1 VGELADLAG
10 TSLELARTFWRA
22 MGFPNVG
29 DEHVVFTDADV
40 AALTSMASM
49 LDDGR
54 IDMSTAIS
62 LMRAQSHTTDRL
74 VLWQTEA
81 LVEGIA
87 RQQDLD
93 DTSARRAFLE
103 RVEDYSDLLEMQLKY
118 AWRRQFAALLRRTD
132 AEVAAREPFEDTDR
146 YPLTRA
152 LGFVDMVAYTRR
164 STELGSG
171 ALTDLV
177 QTFEYTSRDVITSAG
192 ARIVKTIGD
201 AVLYIADDLVLAAD
215 VCVDLIAA
223 LTAKEGMLP
232 VRASLVWGDVVSR
245 FGDIFGPTVN
255 LASRLVDV
263 APPGSVLMDSA
274 TADELT
280 RRDFAGKFRMMPMPD
295 AGLEGIG
302 RVSPVELV
310 RTSI

>member
-1 VGELADLAG
+1 
-10 TSLELARTFWRA
+10 
-22 MGFPNVG
+22 
-29 DEHVVFTDADV
+29 
-40 AALTSMASM
+40 
-49 LDDGR
+49 
-54 IDMSTAIS
+54 
-62 LMRAQSHTTDRL
+62 
-74 VLWQTEA
+74 
-81 LVEGIA
+81 
-87 RQQDLD
+87 
-93 DTSARRAFLE
+93 
-103 RVEDYSDLLEMQLKY
+103 
-118 AWRRQFAALLRRTD
+118 
-132 AEVAAREPFEDTDR
+132 
-146 YPLTRA
+146 
-152 LGFVDMVAYTRR
+152 
-164 STELGSG
+164 
-171 ALTDLV
+171 
-177 QTFEYTSRDVITSAG
+177 
-192 ARIVKTIGD
+192 
-201 AVLYIADDLVLAAD
+201 

>member
-1 VGELADLAG
+1 
-10 TSLELARTFWRA
+10 
-22 MGFPNVG
+22 
-29 DEHVVFTDADV
+29 
-40 AALTSMASM
+40 
-49 LDDGR
+49 
-54 IDMSTAIS
+54 
-62 LMRAQSHTTDRL
+62 
-74 VLWQTEA
+74 
-81 LVEGIA
+81 
-87 RQQDLD
+87 
-93 DTSARRAFLE
+93 
-103 RVEDYSDLLEMQLKY
+103 
-118 AWRRQFAALLRRTD
+118 
-132 AEVAAREPFEDTDR
+132 
-146 YPLTRA
+146 
-152 LGFVDMVAYTRR
+152 MVAYTRR